1 MKKFILDTD
10 MGVDCDDA
18 VALALLLNYKKSGAC
33 EILGVTASSTR
44 EGATA
49 TIRTICEYYHEKL
62 PIGAMALPSLSCDSI
77 NNYGKYIKDTYKE
90 IGRAHV

>member
-18 VALALLLNYKKSGAC
+18 VALALLINYKKAGAC
-33 EILGVTASSTR
+33 DILGVTASSTR

-49 TIRTICEYYHEKL
+49 TIRTICE
-62 PIGAMALPSLSCDSI
+62 
-77 NNYGKYIKDTYKE
+77 
-90 IGRAHV
+90 GRFSDRGDGFACACLR

>member
-18 VALALLLNYKKSGAC
+18 VALALLINYKKAGAC
-33 EILGVTASSTR
+33 DILGVTASSTR

-49 TIRTICEYYHEKL
+49 TIRTIAIITRKIFRSGRWLCLRL
-62 PIGAMALPSLSCDSI
+62 PAIILTITES
-77 NNYGKYIKDTYKE
+77 T
-90 IGRAHV
+90 